1 MEPGLKIRRARRRD
15 FEQVRTLLGV
25 NAPAARA
32 ERKRFR
38 RLVSTLREDLYLA
51 ERERDAT
58 VVGLA
63 VIAYAR
69 GLGPPT
75 AVIRRLLASS
85 STTTQLLLDSMYARA
100 AARGCARVEIQLD
113 DPGLAERLRETG
125 WVDGPHTL
133 ARNVAR
139 LPLEEAS

>member
-1 MEPGLKIRRARRRD
+1 MEAGLKVRRARRRD

-25 NAPAARA
+25 HAPAARA

-51 ERERDAT
+51 EREQDAT

-63 VIAYAR
+63 VVAYAR

-75 AVIRRLLASS
+75 AVVRRLLAPSS
-85 STTTQLLLDSMYARA
+85 LATQLLLDSAYARA
-100 AARGCARVEIQLD
+100 VARGCARIEVQLED
-113 DPGLAERLRETG
+113 AGLADRLQRAG
-125 WVDGPHTL
+125 WAEGPRTIVRRVDVDMEGT
-133 ARNVAR
+133 
-139 LPLEEAS
+139 S

>member
-1 MEPGLKIRRARRRD
+1 MEASLKIRRARRRD
-15 FEQVRTLLGV
+15 FEQVRTLLGA
-25 NAPAARA
+25 NAPAVRA

-63 VIAYAR
+63 VVAYAR

-75 AVIRRLLASS
+75 AVVRRLLAPS
-85 STTTQLLLDSMYARA
+85 STATQLLLDSACARA
-100 AARGCARVEIQLD
+100 AARGCARIEVQLD
-113 DPGLAERLRETG
+113 DGSLVEQLRETG
-125 WVDGPHTL
+125 WADGPRTL
-133 ARNVAR
+133 TRRVPAPA
-139 LPLEEAS
+139 LEEAS